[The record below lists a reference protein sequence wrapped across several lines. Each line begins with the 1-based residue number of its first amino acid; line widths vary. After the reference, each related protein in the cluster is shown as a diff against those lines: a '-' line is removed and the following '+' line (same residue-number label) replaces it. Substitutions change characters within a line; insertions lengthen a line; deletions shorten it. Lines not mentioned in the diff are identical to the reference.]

1 MTAKKTI
8 SLFLVLVM
16 LCNLATP
23 VIANG
28 ISSAELEKFED
39 LRLIKIDPIF
49 DSTLY
54 GFFIAVGATE
64 EGRKAT
70 LFYVEQSKR

>member
-1 MTAKKTI
+1 MTGE
-8 SLFLVLVM
+8 SLIGS
-16 LCNLATP
+16 LATP
-23 VIANG
+23 AIANG